1 MSWTLRSLQREFGAE
16 LTGNQVGHSLSA
28 EDRRAVYDATARYGL
43 TVIPRQHLSDRDLH
57 DFFSS
62 LGDPLFDLRVP
73 NGQTPRAGGIVP
85 LTNIDAAGNRLPI
98 TDGNVQQNRANE
110 LWHTDL
116 TFQTPR
122 ATLSLLYARL
132 VPPQGGDTE
141 FCDTRLAC
149 EQLSATEREYLASL
163 TCRHVGAHSRRKY
176 GFTNW
181 DPGASNLYPAVERPL
196 TVTHLPTG
204 RTALTIGSYVE
215 SIKGMSY
222 EDSQALLDGLL
233 ERATAP
239 ENVYVHRW
247 TAGDLLLWDNRC
259 MLHRGRPFDL
269 SAHRR
274 EMRAARLFDPANP

>member
-1 MSWTLRSLQREFGAE
+1 MSWTSRPLKREFGVK
-16 LTGNQVGHSLSA
+16 LTGHRIGRSLSA
-28 EDRRAVYDATARYGL
+28 EDRRAVYDATAHYGV
-43 TVIPRQHLSDRDLH
+43 TVIPGQDLGDNDLH

-62 LGDPLFDLRVP
+62 LGDSLVDLRVP
-73 NGQTPRAGGIVP
+73 NGPVPQAPGIVP
-85 LTNIDAAGNRLPI
+85 LTNVDAAGELLPI
-98 TDGNVQQNRANE
+98 SDGNVQQNRANE

-141 FCDTRLAC
+141 FCDTRLAWDG
-149 EQLSATEREYLASL
+149 LPATERKHLSKL
-163 TCRHVGAHSRRKY
+163 TCRHLGAHSRRKY

-181 DPGASNLYPAVERPL
+181 DPGPSNRYPAVERPL
-196 TVTHLPTG
+196 TMTHLPTA

-215 SIKGMSY
+215 SIQGMSY
-222 EDSQALLDGLL
+222 EESQALLDDLL
-233 ERATAP
+233 ARATAP

-269 SAHRR
+269 ARERR
-274 EMRAARLFDPANP
+274 DMRAARLFDPAHP